1 MKIWRNTFL
10 FSLGGGLYTVIE
22 LLYRGRSHGSMFL
35 LGGACF
41 LVLGKLRRLR
51 LSWPLLTLLGAA
63 AITAGELFTGL
74 AINRDHSVWDYRGL
88 PYNYLGQICLKY
100 SLLWIPVSLGGM
112 LLHRAADRALPR

>member
-10 FSLGGGLYTVIE
+10 YSLGGGLYTDID

-51 LSWPLLTLLGAA
+51 LSWPLLTLLGAT

-88 PYNYLGQICLKY
+88 PLNFRGQICLQF
-100 SLLWIPVSLGGM
+100 SLLWLPLALFGM
-112 LLHRAADRALPR
+112 RLSGILEKKLPK